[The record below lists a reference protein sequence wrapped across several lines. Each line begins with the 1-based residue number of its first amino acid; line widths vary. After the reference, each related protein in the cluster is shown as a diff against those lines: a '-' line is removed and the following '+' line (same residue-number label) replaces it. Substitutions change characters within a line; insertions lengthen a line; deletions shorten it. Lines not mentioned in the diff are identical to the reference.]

1 MPVIRRISGAA
12 LIALLALAVL
22 VVGHNLF
29 FLLTLGP
36 SFGAALARTGDG
48 RTWDAVV
55 RDVLVLAAIL
65 AILAASRV
73 AYLYRV
79 LRRLDPRGGVS
90 RLSVRAY
97 ASTVFSLWLQLGV
110 LSTVLF
116 VVQENYERWNVGLSL
131 PGLAVLGLFGPLGPV
146 PVLLAVSFAFSA
158 VAALFRWGIE
168 TLEARIAAIRI
179 RVLLH
184 APPSRQVCPDDPQL
198 PATSILGRHLAGR
211 APPMRF
217 AG

>member
-1 MPVIRRISGAA
+1 MTRRISGLAFTV
-12 LIALLALAVL
+12 LLSLAVL

-29 FLLTLGP
+29 FLLALGP
-36 SFGAALARTGDG
+36 NFGAALARTEDG
-48 RTWDAVV
+48 RSWDAVV
-55 RDVLVLAAIL
+55 RDVLALATLMA
-65 AILAASRV
+65 ALAASRV
-73 AYLYRV
+73 AYLYRL
-79 LRRLDPRGGVS
+79 LRRLEPAGGAS

-97 ASTVFSLWLQLGV
+97 TGAVVSLWLRLGA

-146 PVLLAVSFAFSA
+146 PVLLVVSFAFSS

-168 TLEARIAAIRI
+168 TLEARIAALRT

-184 APPSRQVCPDDPQL
+184 ARPSRQVCPDDPQW

-211 APPMRF
+211 APPSIL